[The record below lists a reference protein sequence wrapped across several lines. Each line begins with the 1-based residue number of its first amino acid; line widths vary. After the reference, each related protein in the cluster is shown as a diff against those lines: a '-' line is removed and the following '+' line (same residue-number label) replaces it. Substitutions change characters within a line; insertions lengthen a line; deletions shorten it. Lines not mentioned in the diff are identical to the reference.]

1 MSSFDSS
8 AISAR
13 NLAACRL
20 TFLLSGAA
28 MGAWAPLVPYA
39 RERAGIEDAQ
49 LGLLLLCLGC
59 GSMVMMPLAGWV
71 VSRIGCRRTIFLAAS
86 AVALSLA
93 FLASV
98 SSFPALVAFL
108 LLFGAAVGTADVT
121 MNIQGVIVERACGRS
136 MMSGFHGLFS
146 LGCILSAASLS
157 ALLWLGAS
165 PLQAVCG
172 LLVAGALVLVI
183 YGNALLPYGEGG
195 ASSPFIRPSAEVLL
209 FGGLCFIAFLVEGAL
224 LDWSAVF
231 LATTRGVDKAQAG
244 LGYAFFSLTMAAGR
258 LCGDRIVNR
267 LGERSVLV
275 AGSLLGICGMA
286 LAVALPHWSFAL
298 LGFVLVGAGISNM
311 VPVFCSLA
319 GRQRRMPVGMAIAA
333 MTGIGYLGILLGPAL
348 IGGVAHLASLSLALA
363 GSAGL
368 LLIVVA
374 CAPWMTRK
382 RAV

>member
-1 MSSFDSS
+1 MSSFDTSP
-8 AISAR
+8 ISAR
-13 NLAACRL
+13 NLMACRL
-20 TFLLSGAA
+20 TFLLSGTA

-39 RERAGIEDAQ
+39 RERAGIEDAE

-59 GSMVMMPLAGWV
+59 GSMVMMPVAGWL
-71 VSRIGCRRTIFLAAS
+71 VSRIGCRYVIFLAGT

-93 FLASV
+93 CLASV
-98 SSFPALVAFL
+98 SSFAALVAFL

-121 MNIQGVIVERACGRS
+121 MNIQGLIVERAYGRS

-157 ALLWLGAS
+157 GLLWLGAS
-165 PLQAVCG
+165 PLQAV
-172 LLVAGALVLVI
+172 GALLLAGTVVLLC
-183 YGNALLPYGEGG
+183 YGRSLLPYGEGG
-195 ASSPFIRPSAEVLL
+195 VSSPFIRPSAEVFLL
-209 FGGLCFIAFLVEGAL
+209 GGLCFIAFLVEGAL

-231 LATTRGVDKAQAG
+231 LATARDVDKAQAG

-258 LCGDRIVNR
+258 LGGDRIVNR
-267 LGERSVLV
+267 FGERRVLV
-275 AGSLLGICGMA
+275 AGSLLAISGMGI
-286 LAVALPHWSFAL
+286 AVMLEHWHFAL

-348 IGGVAHLASLSLALA
+348 IGAIAHLSNLSLALA
-363 GSAGL
+363 GSASL
-368 LLIVVA
+368 LLIVMGL
-374 CAPWMTRK
+374 APWMTRA
-382 RAV
+382 RPA